1 MVTNMNNAKNPFL
14 KYVETHASKELL
26 TTRKAGDISLECVLD
41 PSETLNSLPVT
52 KASKMKTAFNSIK
65 SRVQHLPR

>member
-1 MVTNMNNAKNPFL
+1 MNDKKNPFL

-52 KASKMKTAFNSIK
+52 KASKMKKAFDSIENK
-65 SRVQHLPR
+65 RASS